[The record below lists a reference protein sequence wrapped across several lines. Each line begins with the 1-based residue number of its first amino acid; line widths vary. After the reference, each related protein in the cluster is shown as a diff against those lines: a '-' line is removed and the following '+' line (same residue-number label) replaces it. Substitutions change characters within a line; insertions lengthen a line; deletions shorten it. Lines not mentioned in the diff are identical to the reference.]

1 MPGPHPGDGKAEVA
15 ERWLAIMCDV
25 DDENDAA
32 AAPATTMA
40 NTKTRKA
47 SFILDYSLKESVD
60 T

>member
-1 MPGPHPGDGKAEVA
+1 
-15 ERWLAIMCDV
+15 MCDF

-47 SFILDYSLKESVD
+47 SFILDYSLKDSVD
-60 T
+60 RKRSPLTQKIVVHNRH